1 VLVVEVDVLVVE
13 VVVVSDGVEVED
25 SLSLLSFTDLAAS
38 APISRMVVDVVVVS
52 DGVEVVD
59 VENVDVEFVDVEDVE
74 VVVVDVEFVDVE
86 DVEVVVVDV
95 EVVDVVVVSSG
106 STFIQQRTCRGL
118 TVPFTV
124 LSVLNQRPPISF
136 P

>member
-1 VLVVEVDVLVVE
+1 MLVVE

-59 VENVDVEFVDVEDVE
+59 VED
-74 VVVVDVEFVDVE
+74 VDVEFVDVE

-95 EVVDVVVVSSG
+95 EVDDVVVVSSG

-124 LSVLNQRPPISF
+124 LSVLNHRPPIPF